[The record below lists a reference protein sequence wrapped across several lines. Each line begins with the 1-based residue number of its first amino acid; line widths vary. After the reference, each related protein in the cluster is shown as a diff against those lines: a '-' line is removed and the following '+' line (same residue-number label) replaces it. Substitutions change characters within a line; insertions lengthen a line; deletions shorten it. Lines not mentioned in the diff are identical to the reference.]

1 MFKTPTQ
8 IANRRRL
15 TVFAATFLLVSTVG
29 LLWCY
34 LRPPTYLASARVQ
47 INPGQVQVEQVVA
60 TGATLGANTS
70 RTLLSELQVLTSR
83 PMVEQAVASLKSA
96 GDVMTKPMDTLSPN
110 AVTHLQA
117 GLEAKLAQGT
127 DIVEVSSRGPHADLA
142 AALVNEVVK
151 TYATQLG
158 RSYQATAGGAL
169 AQINDEVKQLS
180 EKVKEKSRQIEDFRM
195 RNNIVS
201 LERDENETLGQ
212 VKGQTEALNK
222 ARERLA
228 IAEGKLR
235 AMSEAV
241 ASGKPAALPARQS
254 ATLDNLEQRAVAL
267 REELNELNRLY
278 TPDYLAL
285 DPKSRAL
292 RGRLAEVERQTAEQ
306 RQNTTQAAQAGQGT
320 ALAESREEAAAA
332 REAVVRIQQQIGSA
346 RSNLNQFS
354 AKFGQ
359 FVSLTK
365 ELQPMENLLRD
376 ANQRKAS
383 LEAGEL
389 ARRPSVQVVEPAI
402 APKEAWQPQYRRD
415 AAIVL
420 AAALALALL
429 TMWVVELFNREEIQ
443 PTMVVAQGMP
453 FGVSL
458 PGYGNGA
465 VGLGHNPNALHRL
478 GARAT
483 DVPPDVAMLAAPST
497 LPRELI
503 DEELQAILQNATLP
517 VRRLVHLL
525 LRGVTPAEALALKTS
540 DIDVAGGVLRI
551 RGLHSRAVAL
561 DPTLVAQFAVSG
573 DPADGRSGS
582 SANADRPLLAVH
594 DPNPSTPSTTLT
606 QLTTGLLYAAHDA
619 GVDFAVEVTPDAVWH
634 AGAAHLARQGIR
646 LADLASLLGHLSPQQ
661 AALYSGMAPPGRR
674 LDMIEVQRLMP
685 VALG

>member
-15 TVFAATFLLVSTVG
+15 TVFSATFLLVAVAG
-29 LLWCY
+29 LVWCFS
-34 LRPPTYLASARVQ
+34 RAPTYLSAARVQ
-47 INPGQVQVEQVVA
+47 VNPGQVQVEQVVA

-70 RTLLSELQVLTSR
+70 RTLLTELQVLTSR

-96 GDVMTKPMDTLSPN
+96 GDVMTKPMETLTPD

-142 AALVNEVVK
+142 AALVNEVIK
-151 TYATQLG
+151 TYATQLDK
-158 RSYQATAGGAL
+158 SYQATAGGAL
-169 AQINDEVKQLS
+169 AQINDEVKQLG
-180 EKVKEKSRQIEDFRM
+180 EKVKEKSRQIEEFRM

-212 VKGQTEALNK
+212 VKGQTDALNK

-228 IAEGKLR
+228 IAEGKTR

-241 ASGKPAALPARQS
+241 ASGKPAALPPRQS
-254 ATLDNLEQRAVAL
+254 ATLDNLEQRAIAI
-267 REELNELNRLY
+267 REEMNELNRLY
-278 TPDYLAL
+278 TPEYLAL
-285 DPKSRAL
+285 DPKYRAL
-292 RGRLAEVERQTAEQ
+292 RGRLAEVERQTGEQ
-306 RQNTTQAAQAGQGT
+306 RQNSTTAAQAGQNT

-346 RSNLNQFS
+346 RGNLNQFS
-354 AKFGQ
+354 AKFSQ
-359 FVSLTK
+359 FVALTK

-376 ANQRKAS
+376 ATQRKAS

-402 APKEAWQPQYRRD
+402 APKEAWQPLYQRD

-420 AAALALALL
+420 ASALALALL
-429 TMWVVELFNREEIQ
+429 AMWVVELFNREEIQ

-453 FGVSL
+453 YGVSV

-465 VGLGHNPNALHRL
+465 MGLGHSANGMQRL
-478 GARAT
+478 GARA
-483 DVPPDVAMLAAPST
+483 PELAPDVAMLAAPTS

-503 DEELQAILQNATLP
+503 DEELQAILHNATLP

-525 LRGVTPAEALALKTS
+525 LRGVTPTEALALKTS
-540 DIDVAGGVLRI
+540 DIDVARGVLRI

-561 DPTLVAQFAVSG
+561 DPTLVAQFAVSDG
-573 DPADGRSGS
+573 PTDGRAGS
-582 SANADRPLLAVH
+582 SANADRPLLVVH
-594 DPNPSTPSTTLT
+594 DPDPSAPSTTLT

-619 GVDFAVEVTPDAVWH
+619 GVDFAVEVTPEAVWH

-674 LDMIEVQRLMP
+674 LDMNEVERLMP